1 MDSHNEG
8 PSDING
14 SNREE
19 NSDEEG
25 EIKNIDKK
33 QNYSNITWT
42 SVVQP
47 LQDINFSKELILHET
62 KRFKHQNL
70 EFKILLPKNI
80 NCKKLMGR
88 TIALELVNWA
98 DQHEKGIAAKIL
110 VMDAMSS
117 KESCYRD
124 NDSGDSSRVK
134 KYSFR
139 RLEWESWRM
148 KALTRLTRK
157 ANN

>member
-1 MDSHNEG
+1 
-8 PSDING
+8 
-14 SNREE
+14 
-19 NSDEEG
+19 
-25 EIKNIDKK
+25 
-33 QNYSNITWT
+33 
-42 SVVQP
+42 
-47 LQDINFSKELILHET
+47 
-62 KRFKHQNL
+62 
-70 EFKILLPKNI
+70 
-80 NCKKLMGR
+80 MGR

-148 KALTRLTRK
+148 KALARLTRK

>member
-1 MDSHNEG
+1 M
-8 PSDING
+8 
-14 SNREE
+14 R
-19 NSDEEG
+19 
-25 EIKNIDKK
+25 
-33 QNYSNITWT
+33 
-42 SVVQP
+42 
-47 LQDINFSKELILHET
+47 
-62 KRFKHQNL
+62 
-70 EFKILLPKNI
+70 
-80 NCKKLMGR
+80 R

-98 DQHEKGIAAKIL
+98 DQHEKGIVAKIL

-148 KALTRLTRK
+148 KALARLTRK

>member
-25 EIKNIDKK
+25 EIKTIDKK

-47 LQDINFSKELILHET
+47 LQDINFSKEVGMRVEI
-62 KRFKHQNL
+62 
-70 EFKILLPKNI
+70 
-80 NCKKLMGR
+80 
-88 TIALELVNWA
+88 
-98 DQHEKGIAAKIL
+98 
-110 VMDAMSS
+110 
-117 KESCYRD
+117 D
-124 NDSGDSSRVK
+124 NDR
-134 KYSFR
+134 YSLNYFELLFI
-139 RLEWESWRM
+139 RLV
-148 KALTRLTRK
+148 
-157 ANN
+157 

>member
-1 MDSHNEG
+1 M
-8 PSDING
+8 
-14 SNREE
+14 R
-19 NSDEEG
+19 
-25 EIKNIDKK
+25 
-33 QNYSNITWT
+33 
-42 SVVQP
+42 
-47 LQDINFSKELILHET
+47 
-62 KRFKHQNL
+62 
-70 EFKILLPKNI
+70 
-80 NCKKLMGR
+80 C
-88 TIALELVNWA
+88 TIALQLVNWA
-98 DQHEKGIAAKIL
+98 GQHEKGIAAKIL

-148 KALTRLTRK
+148 KALARLTRK

>member
-47 LQDINFSKELILHET
+47 LQDINFSKEVGMRVEI
-62 KRFKHQNL
+62 
-70 EFKILLPKNI
+70 
-80 NCKKLMGR
+80 
-88 TIALELVNWA
+88 
-98 DQHEKGIAAKIL
+98 
-110 VMDAMSS
+110 
-117 KESCYRD
+117 D
-124 NDSGDSSRVK
+124 NDR
-134 KYSFR
+134 YSLNFFELLFI
-139 RLEWESWRM
+139 RLV
-148 KALTRLTRK
+148 
-157 ANN
+157 

>member
-1 MDSHNEG
+1 
-8 PSDING
+8 
-14 SNREE
+14 
-19 NSDEEG
+19 
-25 EIKNIDKK
+25 
-33 QNYSNITWT
+33 
-42 SVVQP
+42 
-47 LQDINFSKELILHET
+47 
-62 KRFKHQNL
+62 
-70 EFKILLPKNI
+70 
-80 NCKKLMGR
+80 MGR

-110 VMDAMSS
+110 VMDAISS

>member
-1 MDSHNEG
+1 
-8 PSDING
+8 
-14 SNREE
+14 
-19 NSDEEG
+19 
-25 EIKNIDKK
+25 
-33 QNYSNITWT
+33 
-42 SVVQP
+42 
-47 LQDINFSKELILHET
+47 
-62 KRFKHQNL
+62 
-70 EFKILLPKNI
+70 
-80 NCKKLMGR
+80 MGR

-139 RLEWESWRM
+139 GLEWESWRM

-157 ANN
+157 ANE